1 MREIDRTILGGKPED
16 MDKARLVEILDREI
30 AKETPD
36 DDVVLAVLGELKRRD
51 TDRPVELTEGQ
62 KKLWQAHEKK
72 IRKRENRSL
81 HILPTGMVRAAVA
94 VLVLSAVVLL
104 AVPTSVNAG
113 SLWKIVASWTADIF
127 RYENIGGETEAAEET
142 GFRTDNTG
150 LQQVYDALG
159 ELGIEPRPVPQW
171 LPEGYVLEWIDIID
185 TDAQCGINAGFSNGE
200 TEIVLDFRKMEKDLS
215 PDYDKE
221 DADVIEYECDGIF
234 YNMIENS
241 ENWTIN
247 WTVQNLKCFVTVDCQ
262 EDVVIQIIRSIY

>member
-36 DDVVLAVLGELKRRD
+36 DDVVLAILGELKRRD
-51 TDRPVELTEGQ
+51 TDKPVELTEGQ
-62 KKLWQAHEKK
+62 RKIWQAHERK
-72 IRKRENRSL
+72 IKKRENRSL
-81 HILPTGMVRAAVA
+81 HILPMGMVRAAVA

-142 GFRTDNTG
+142 GFRTDNPG

-159 ELGIEPRPVPQW
+159 ELGIEPRPVPRW
-171 LPEGYVLEWIDIID
+171 LPEGYVLEWIEIKDTPAQKGVNAYFTNGDKELIITYKEMD
-185 TDAQCGINAGFSNGE
+185 
-200 TEIVLDFRKMEKDLS
+200 KDLS
-215 PDYDKE
+215 PDYYKE
-221 DADVIEYECDGIF
+221 DIGVVEYECNGII
-234 YNMIENS
+234 YNMIDNL
-241 ENWTIN
+241 NTWTIN
-247 WTVQNLKCFVTVDCQ
+247 WTVQNLKCSIGVDC
-262 EDVVIQIIRSIY
+262 EEEVAVQIIKSIY